1 MEYFEP
7 GNTPNEPVVVPC
19 GISLLGQKLL
29 PDASSVP
36 VADPFSD
43 GAGTIGEMAEI
54 VWDKSVS
61 KADQT
66 DYAIAV
72 CCGVVAGL
80 IDSFYVGEFSL
91 ERANQWGDEKVSR
104 FVKWIADQ
112 VCTTPILPIR
122 INSNFPGSLTQIARL
137 R

>member
-1 MEYFEP
+1 MEYVEP
-7 GNTPNEPVVVPC
+7 SNTFNEPIVVPC
-19 GISLLGQKLL
+19 GISLLGRKLL
-29 PDASSVP
+29 PDVGSVA

-72 CCGVVAGL
+72 CCGVVARL
-80 IDSFYVGEFSL
+80 IDSFYVGIIPGFIV
-91 ERANQWGDEKVSR
+91 AN
-104 FVKWIADQ
+104 
-112 VCTTPILPIR
+112 
-122 INSNFPGSLTQIARL
+122 N
-137 R
+137 